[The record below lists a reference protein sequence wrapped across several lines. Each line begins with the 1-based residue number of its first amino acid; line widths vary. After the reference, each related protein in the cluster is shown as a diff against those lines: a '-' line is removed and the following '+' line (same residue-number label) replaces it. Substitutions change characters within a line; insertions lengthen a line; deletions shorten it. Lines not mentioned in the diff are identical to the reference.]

1 MMPCIKEKSYMDKSE
16 INNSSDMFLYK
27 AIIDLNT
34 AKYLLD
40 AYNQDKIDIDI
51 EKIYFE
57 LQQCS
62 EKCLKSLL
70 SKHSIR
76 IPKIHDLEE
85 LIELCMDHNIEL
97 IENISSLVQLND
109 YAVDGRY
116 SIIHDD
122 IDDSENYIELL
133 ELLINSVKGTSEK

>member
-1 MMPCIKEKSYMDKSE
+1 MDKLT
-16 INNSSDMFLYK
+16 ITSSLDMFLYK
-27 AIIDLNT
+27 AEIGLNT

-40 AYNQDKIDIDI
+40 AFNEDKIDIDI

-70 SKHSIR
+70 SKNSVK

-85 LIELCMDHNIEL
+85 LIELCLDHNIVL
-97 IENISSLVQLND
+97 NDNMSSLVRLND
-109 YAVDGRY
+109 YAVEGRY
-116 SIIHDD
+116 SIMHDD
-122 IDDSENYIELL
+122 INNSEDYIKLL
-133 ELLINSVKGTSEK
+133 ELFISKLN